1 MKELKQLEF
10 LKYANNM
17 VDKTDRYFKYPWI
30 YSDIV
35 QGHSHHIAYPFFN
48 RFVGDRERQ
57 SILHHMIRVWFQLME
72 SYGYQSWI
80 NYGSLLGWKFN
91 GLNMPWDT
99 DIDIQMPIQQLNRLA
114 QELNKTL
121 ILENPRF
128 GNSRYW
134 LEVSPTFIR
143 QGNSKTILM
152 QGLLILVLGYT
163 LISVLC
169 PMIMISTLHLKLL
182 KSLSQFIVK
191 LNWQDLNELGPIQHA
206 FLKGFSLFAQ

>member
-1 MKELKQLEF
+1 
-10 LKYANNM
+10 
-17 VDKTDRYFKYPWI
+17 
-30 YSDIV
+30 
-35 QGHSHHIAYPFFN
+35 
-48 RFVGDRERQ
+48 
-57 SILHHMIRVWFQLME
+57 MIRVWFQLME